1 MSEIIGVYSL
11 DDSFSE
17 HMSLTLYPDSFPV
30 RWSLCNLTA
39 NFMAEYFGEL
49 FPDADADERLLSRE
63 EISGAVGYVLNE
75 LVENAVKF
83 NLNGDIT
90 VTVGLGRE
98 DLVCLVSNQ
107 IPNASVPKL
116 RQKLLELTQEDPGE
130 LLRRQA
136 EANFED
142 AESSG
147 SGLGYLIIMND
158 YGVSLGW
165 KLDPITSTS
174 YSIKTMA
181 RIPILREG
189 SRMEIKGGNYRVWY
203 DPNEVTVYFEGIL
216 RLGGPQEYQP
226 IENLLDKVLESNT
239 TKITLD
245 LRALNFLNSSGINV
259 LYKFAIA
266 TRKKGELQL
275 GVRGSKNVPWQGK
288 SLPNLKKFNQNF
300 ELTLVD

>member
-49 FPDADADERLLSRE
+49 FPDADADERLLSRD

-107 IPNASVPKL
+107 IPNPSVPGL

-226 IENLLDKVLESNT
+226 IENLLDKVLESNP

-300 ELTLVD
+300 ELSLVD

>member
-49 FPDADADERLLSRE
+49 FPDADADERLLSRD

>member
-49 FPDADADERLLSRE
+49 FPDADADERLLSRD

-226 IENLLDKVLESNT
+226 IENLLDKVLESNPN
-239 TKITLD
+239 KITLD

>member
-49 FPDADADERLLSRE
+49 FPDQGGDDRLLSRD

-83 NLNGDIT
+83 NMNGDIT

-107 IPNASVPKL
+107 IQNASVPGL

-142 AESSG
+142 AENSG

-165 KLDPITSTS
+165 KLDPITSS
-174 YSIKTMA
+174 SFCIKTMA
-181 RIPILREG
+181 RIPILNER

-203 DPNEVTVYFEGIL
+203 DQNEVTVYFEGIL

-226 IENLLDKVLESNT
+226 IENLLEKVLESGPN
-239 TKITLD
+239 KITLD

-266 TRKKGELQL
+266 TRKKGDLQL
-275 GVRGSKNVPWQGK
+275 VVRGSKNVPWQGK

-300 ELTLVD
+300 EMQFVD